1 MVPFSKALRKRN
13 EIVAIDFGYQ
23 ITKAVHLK
31 RTPSGFSLAK
41 YVFVETPIY
50 EKIPSQELLT
60 DHLKS
65 VSAAL
70 DAPVRNLVIA
80 IGASETLLCH
90 AELPA
95 TNTSDLRKM
104 VKLSP
109 KTYLQ
114 QDLPD
119 FLFDCHAKPT
129 AGEPGN
135 ANTARM
141 KRKTKVLVGGAKRRL
156 VENLQEAA
164 SDAGFIVEEITLNQ
178 LGVVNAVRALPADSH
193 AEVVAALDIGS
204 NNSTIAILMNGEFS
218 LTRTVNVGAG
228 KLADFFGKTGAA
240 DLAAGKMEE
249 FQTRVQGLISVLVR
263 ELTASIDFFETQSDV
278 KVTEIVVSGGA
289 ARSQFILQGLEAAM
303 EIPCE
308 AWTPAKCRGL
318 ELPAR
323 QKDEVE
329 YEGPQLAVAIGLGL
343 GSLQSDP
350 IRINLLAEAQEA
362 AEMRRRDPVRRARW
376 AAAGVL
382 ILIMMWAAVLGLR
395 LQRGTAELTRL
406 GAEQQALQM
415 NSGQAIAAAKLSGET
430 MRSLSALKLQAGR
443 RFFFAPTLSALQ
455 FTTVPNIQF
464 HNLRIEQTV
473 VNDPGVKAVVENGA
487 TLRSEKPAS
496 ATEKTLL
503 VIQGKNYGDSKA
515 IDRLVETIAS
525 HPHFK
530 QNLRR
535 TDPVLLRD
543 LQPRQVDPADPNR
556 AFQLFTIECI
566 FSDRVFKDE

>member
-1 MVPFSKALRKRN
+1 MMPFSKALRKRN

-119 FLFDCHAKPT
+119 FLFDCHAKAT

-164 SDAGFIVEEITLNQ
+164 SDAGFIVGEITLNQ
-178 LGVVNAVRALPADSH
+178 LGVVNAVRALPSDSH

-249 FQTRVQGLISVLVR
+249 FQTRVQGLISVLTR
-263 ELTASIDFFETQSDV
+263 ELTASIDFFETQYDA

-343 GSLQSDP
+343 GSLQSEP

-376 AAAGVL
+376 AAAAVL
-382 ILIMMWAAVLGLR
+382 TLIMMWAAVLGLR

-406 GAEQQALQM
+406 GGEQQALQM

-487 TLRSEKPAS
+487 TLRPEKPAS

>member
-1 MVPFSKALRKRN
+1 
-13 EIVAIDFGYQ
+13 
-23 ITKAVHLK
+23 
-31 RTPSGFSLAK
+31 
-41 YVFVETPIY
+41 
-50 EKIPSQELLT
+50 
-60 DHLKS
+60 
-65 VSAAL
+65 
-70 DAPVRNLVIA
+70 
-80 IGASETLLCH
+80 
-90 AELPA
+90 
-95 TNTSDLRKM
+95 M

-119 FLFDCHAKPT
+119 FLFDCHVKMPA
-129 AGEPGN
+129 AEPGN
-135 ANTARM
+135 ANTARL

-156 VENLQEAA
+156 IENLQEAA
-164 SDAGFIVEEITLNQ
+164 KDAGFIVEEITLNQ
-178 LGVVNAVRALPADSH
+178 LGVVNAVRALPEDSH

-204 NNSTIAILMNGEFS
+204 NNSTIAILVNGEFA

-249 FQTRVQGLISVLVR
+249 FQARVQGLISVLTR
-263 ELTASIDFFETQSDV
+263 ELTASIDFFETQSDA

-289 ARSQFILQGLEAAM
+289 ARSQFILQGLEAAL

-318 ELPAR
+318 ELPAQ
-323 QKDEVE
+323 QKNEVE

-343 GSLQSDP
+343 GSLQSDS

-362 AEMRRRDPVRRARW
+362 AEMRRRDPVRRVRW
-376 AAAGVL
+376 AAAGVV
-382 ILIMMWAAVLGLR
+382 ILIMMWAAILSLR
-395 LQRGTAELTRL
+395 LRRGTAELTRL
-406 GAEQQALQM
+406 GAEQQTLQK

-430 MRSLSALKLQAGR
+430 ARSLTALKLQAAR

-464 HNLRIEQTV
+464 HSLRIEQAV
-473 VNDPGVKAVVENGA
+473 VSDPGARAVVENGV
-487 TLRSEKPAS
+487 TLTPEKPAS

-503 VIQGKNYGDSKA
+503 VIQGKNYADSKA
-515 IDRLVETIAS
+515 IDKLVETIAS

-556 AFQLFTIECI
+556 TFQLFTIECI
-566 FSDRVFKDE
+566 FLDRVFKDE